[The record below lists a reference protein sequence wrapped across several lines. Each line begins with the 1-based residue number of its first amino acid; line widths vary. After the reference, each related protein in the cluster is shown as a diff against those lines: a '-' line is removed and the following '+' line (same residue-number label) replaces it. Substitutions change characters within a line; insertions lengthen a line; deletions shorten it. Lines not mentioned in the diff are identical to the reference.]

1 MTQRVATYGFDGGL
15 DLVSAA
21 LAVPPGRLISAM
33 NYEPLAEGY
42 GRVEGHERFDGR
54 TAPSA
59 ARFWSMPYVAG
70 VLAITSG
77 MTIIGGTSGA
87 TARVIMEPQGTSGSW
102 GAGTAAGTLVL
113 AVLAGAFLDGETITA
128 GGFPRATVGDVAVL
142 DDAPNDAARR
152 TRQAAATAYHRSIIA
167 PVPGEGP
174 VRGVTE
180 IGGIVFA
187 WRNALGG
194 GSAKLYRASATGWQE
209 VAPSRMLRFS
219 AGLTEINEGDTLV
232 GASSATSAVVQRVVR
247 QSGDWGSTAA
257 GFVILPAGTAAYTNG
272 EALRVGGA
280 NVATAGPSSNV
291 SFAAGGRFTTIK
303 HNFYG
308 AANLTRVYGAYGTG
322 PGFEF
327 DGTVVCPCE
336 TGMTVDTPTRVF
348 EIAQH
353 LGFTFPGGSVQ
364 FSSIGEPLQWDVITG
379 AGEIGLGTEAT
390 DVLQANESA
399 VVLFGQQK
407 IATLEGRDANSF
419 QLVELTEE
427 AGAEAWTAQRIGET
441 VYLDRRGLR
450 SLRATQAYGNFK
462 TGTLS
467 EIIEPYFRAK
477 RKAGVVP
484 VASIA
489 VRTKSHY
496 RLFWSDGTGLTVY
509 FGRKQ
514 PSALPFELNGMQPFC
529 VHATELPDGTE
540 GVFVGAEDGYV
551 YRLDSGTSFDGV
563 GVRAF
568 AMTPFNPLG
577 SPMYEKRVFRTTLEL
592 QAEPASRI
600 GITAQFDYGDGKHP
614 ISGRQAFMVSGSGGG
629 NDFLVTGGGGNWD
642 SAQWDDFYWSSPL
655 EGRAEAYIDGV
666 CENVSFI
673 MAANSEPDE
682 GAHVLQAYLV
692 HTSAPRR
699 LKR

>member
-42 GRVEGHERFDGR
+42 GRVDGFERFDGR

-59 ARFWSMPYVAG
+59 ARFWSMPFVAG
-70 VLAITSG
+70 VSAITAG
-77 MTIIGGTSGA
+77 MTILGGTSGA
-87 TARVIMEPQGTSGSW
+87 TAVVIMEPQSVTGSW
-102 GAGTAAGTLVL
+102 GSGTAAGTLVL
-113 AVLAGAFLDGETITA
+113 AVLSGTFQDGEAISSSAT
-128 GGFPRATVGDVAVL
+128 PRATVGDIAVL
-142 DDAPNDAARR
+142 DDAPDDTARR
-152 TRQAAATAYHRSIIA
+152 ARQLAAADYHRSIIA
-167 PVPGEGP
+167 RVPGEGP

-180 IGGIVFA
+180 IGGTIYA
-187 WRNALGG
+187 WRNAVGG
-194 GSAKLYRASATGWQE
+194 ASAKLYRSSATGWQE
-209 VAPSRMLRFS
+209 VPASRILRFT
-219 AGLTEINEGDTLV
+219 AGLVEINEGDTLV
-232 GASSATSAVVQRVVR
+232 GATSATSAVVQRVVR
-247 QSGDWGSTAA
+247 QTGDWGTTAA
-257 GFVILPAGTAAYTNG
+257 GFIILPAGTASYTNG
-272 EALRVGGA
+272 EALRVSGG
-280 NVATAGPSSNV
+280 NVATAGTTGNV
-291 SFAAGGRFTTIK
+291 TFAPGGKFTTIK

-308 AANLTRVYGAYGTG
+308 AANLSRIYGADGVSR
-322 PGFEF
+322 GFEF
-327 DGTVVCPCE
+327 DGTVVAPCE
-336 TGMTVDTPTRVF
+336 TGMVNDAPTRVF

-353 LGFTFPGGSVQ
+353 LGFTFEGGSVQ

-379 AGEIGLGTEAT
+379 AGEIGLGTDVT

-407 IATLEGRDANSF
+407 IATLEGRDASSF

-427 AGAEAWTAQRIGET
+427 AGAEPWTAQRIGET
-441 VYLDRRGLR
+441 VYLDRRGMR

-467 EIIEPYFRAK
+467 EIIDPYFRAK
-477 RKAGVVP
+477 RKAGVSP
-484 VASIA
+484 VASVA

-496 RLFWSDGTGLTVY
+496 RLFWSDGTGLTMY

-514 PSALPFELNGMQPFC
+514 PSALPFELDGMQPFC
-529 VHATELPDGTE
+529 VHATEMPDGTE
-540 GVFVGAEDGYV
+540 GVFVGAEDGFV
-551 YRLDSGTSFDGV
+551 YRLDSGTSFDGE
-563 GVRAF
+563 GIRAF

-577 SPMYEKRVFRTTLEL
+577 GPMYEKRVFKITLEL
-592 QAEPASRI
+592 QAEPASRL

-614 ISGRQAFMVSGSGGG
+614 ISGRQAFMVSGAGGG

-642 SAQWDDFYWSSPL
+642 SAIWDAFYWSSPL

-666 CENVSFI
+666 CENASFI
-673 MAANSEPDE
+673 LAARSEPDE

-692 HTSAPRR
+692 HWSPRK